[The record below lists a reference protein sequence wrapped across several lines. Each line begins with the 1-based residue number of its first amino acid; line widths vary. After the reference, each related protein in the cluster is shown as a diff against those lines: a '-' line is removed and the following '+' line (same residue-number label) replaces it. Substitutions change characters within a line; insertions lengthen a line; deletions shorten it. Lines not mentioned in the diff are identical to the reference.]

1 MGGACLTTVR
11 KAQGS
16 TCACF
21 VDVQACAC
29 TSFTELEVLR
39 MTPDRIEREI
49 LVAAPVERVWEV
61 LTEPEHIAAWFGP
74 GTPSVD
80 LRPGG
85 YLVLDHGDHGSFPT
99 RIEKVDP
106 PSYLAYRW
114 ASGHPG
120 EPATDTNSTLVEFTL
135 VAEGGS
141 TRLTVT
147 ESGFATLVIP
157 VGREANASYE
167 SHTQGWTEVVQA
179 LARHAE
185 QH

>member
-1 MGGACLTTVR
+1 
-11 KAQGS
+11 
-16 TCACF
+16 
-21 VDVQACAC
+21 
-29 TSFTELEVLR
+29 

-49 LVAAPVERVWEV
+49 LIGAPVERVWSV
-61 LTEPEHIAAWFGP
+61 LTEPEHIAVWFGP
-74 GTPSVD
+74 GTPTVD

-85 YLVLDHGDHGSFPT
+85 YQVLDHGEHGSFPT

-120 EPATDTNSTLVEFTL
+120 EPATDANSTLVEFTL
-135 VAEGGS
+135 AAEGAG

-147 ESGFATLVIP
+147 ESGFANLVVP
-157 VGREANASYE
+157 VEREATASYE
-167 SHTQGWTEVVQA
+167 SHSRGWTEVVQA

-185 QH
+185 QR

>member
-1 MGGACLTTVR
+1 
-11 KAQGS
+11 
-16 TCACF
+16 
-21 VDVQACAC
+21 
-29 TSFTELEVLR
+29 

-61 LTEPEHIAAWFGP
+61 LTKPEHIAVWFGP

-85 YLVLDHGDHGSFPT
+85 YLVLDHGDYGPFPT